1 MRACLGDGY
10 AFVYTPYGMPI
21 KVNLSAL
28 GWSEHSRWWYDPR
41 TGTAYSLDV
50 EVGSESYSFMPPGR
64 PYRGND
70 WILVIDD
77 STKNYPPP
85 GVINQ

>member
-28 GWSEHSRWWYDPR
+28 GWSEHSCWWYDPR
-41 TGTAYSLDV
+41 TGTACPLDV
-50 EVGSESYSFMPPGR
+50 EVGSESHSFTPPGR

-77 STKNYPPP
+77 STKDYPPP